1 MVNKKNPPKAK
12 KVKKVKKTKKQ
23 LTTMQKEKLKVH
35 SKHHTKKHIKMME
48 NMMKGGTSFTKAHNV
63 AKKVVGK

>member
-35 SKHHTKKHIKMME
+35 SKHHSKKHIKMME
-48 NMMKGGTSFTKAHNV
+48 NMMKGGTSFMKAHSV